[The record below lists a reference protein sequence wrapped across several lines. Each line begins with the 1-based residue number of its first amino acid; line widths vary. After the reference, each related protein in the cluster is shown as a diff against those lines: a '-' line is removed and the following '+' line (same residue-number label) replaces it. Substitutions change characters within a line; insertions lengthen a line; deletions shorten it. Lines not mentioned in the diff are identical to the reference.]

1 MDKIPKTVLARA
13 FSFCRQIFILL
24 QLFCFSVS
32 FLFCRSPFVLLWLFL
47 FCRINFCFAVAFLF
61 CHSFFVLL
69 WLFYFAAAFLFCRD
83 FFILPWLFLI
93 CRGFSILPILFCFA
107 VAILFCREFFILPW
121 IFCVVVVFALPWL
134 FVLPWLFCF
143 VVAIL
148 FCRDTCGPPQFCD
161 LAKFCKLTTLATHST
176 QCFGVNDHNK
186 KGSGLP
192 RQKFLEISLHGFY
205 TFISKIPQEKCMGYV
220 FAFLLKNF

>member
-24 QLFCFSVS
+24 QLFCFAVS
-32 FLFCRSPFVLLWLFL
+32 FLFCRSLFVLP
-47 FCRINFCFAVAFLF
+47 
-61 CHSFFVLL
+61 
-69 WLFYFAAAFLFCRD
+69 WLFYFATAFLFYCG
-83 FFILPWLFLI
+83 FFILPRLFCFAVTFLF